1 MTNTI
6 DGIHT
11 ITNPK
16 GTRWANVSN
25 GVILSAHNDKNT
37 AVAAGRLLAKRHGAN
52 LTIHRRDGSVV
63 EIKSYTPGP
72 IAA

>member
-1 MTNTI
+1 MTNTM

-25 GVILSAHNDKNT
+25 GVILSAHNDKTT
-37 AVAAGRLLAKRHGAN
+37 AVAEGRLLAKRHGAK

-63 EIKSYTPGP
+63 EIKSYAPGP